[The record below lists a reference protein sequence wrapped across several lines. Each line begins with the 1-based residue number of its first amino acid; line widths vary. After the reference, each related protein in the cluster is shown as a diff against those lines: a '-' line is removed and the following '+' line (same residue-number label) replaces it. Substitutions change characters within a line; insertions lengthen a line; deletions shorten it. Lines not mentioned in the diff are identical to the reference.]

1 MLGFITDSMI
11 ARSFKIGL
19 LSMVASTS
27 FFSCTSGTGRI
38 GDDPDHRPDDGE
50 EVSGPTF
57 TTTLVLRDSAG
68 TEKTSFQ
75 RAELITFELTVRNRT
90 AQPANVSLSTT
101 QASDFYV
108 YPNGGNTALWFCSTG
123 MAFPTVV
130 TTLTFA
136 ANETKVMQCTWNQEL
151 ANGSFLPNGRYEA
164 RGIVTAVG
172 VSADPSTQHELAS
185 TLRAF
190 TVN

>member
-1 MLGFITDSMI
+1 MFGFITDSMI
-11 ARSFKIGL
+11 ARSLKFGFLPI
-19 LSMVASTS
+19 VASTS
-27 FFSCTSGTGRI
+27 FFSCTSGTGHMRDR
-38 GDDPDHRPDDGE
+38 DDLDPPA
-50 EVSGPTF
+50 EVVNPTF

-68 TEKTSFQ
+68 TEKYTFQ
-75 RAELITFELTVRNRT
+75 RDELITFELTVRNRT
-90 AQPANVSLSTT
+90 AQPVNVSLSTT

-108 YPNGGNTALWFCSTG
+108 FPNGGNSALWFCSTG

-136 ANETKVMQCTWNQEL
+136 GNETKIMQCTWNQQL
-151 ANGSFLPNGRYEA
+151 SNGTSLPFGHYEA
-164 RGIVTAVG
+164 RGLVTAVG
-172 VSADPSTQHELAS
+172 VSPNPSTQHELAS

>member
-1 MLGFITDSMI
+1 MLDLVTGSMI
-11 ARSFKIGL
+11 ARSLKIGL

-27 FFSCTSGTGRI
+27 FFSCTSGTGHIGERPD
-38 GDDPDHRPDDGE
+38 GDDNGE

-68 TEKTSFQ
+68 AEKTSFQ

-108 YPNGGNTALWFCSTG
+108 FPNGGNTALWFCSTG

-136 ANETKVMQCTWNQEL
+136 ANETKVMRCTWNQEL
-151 ANGSFLPNGRYEA
+151 ANGTFLPNGDYEA

-172 VSADPSTQHELAS
+172 VSADPATQHELAS

>member
-19 LSMVASTS
+19 LAMVASTS
-27 FFSCTSGTGRI
+27 FFSCTSGTGRV
-38 GDDPDHRPDDGE
+38 GEFPDDPE
-50 EVSGPTF
+50 EVNGPTF

-75 RAELITFELTVRNRT
+75 RTELITFELTVRNRT

-108 YPNGGNTALWFCSTG
+108 FPNGGNSALWFCSTG

-136 ANETKVMQCTWNQEL
+136 ANETKVMRCTWNQEL
-151 ANGSFLPNGRYEA
+151 SNGTFLPNGNYEA
-164 RGIVTAVG
+164 RGLVTAVG
-172 VSADPSTQHELAS
+172 VSADPSSQHELAS